1 MLEEIEKN
9 NEMTEAALEPADN
22 QTTDDK
28 QEPNAPVITM
38 KGLSGKKIAS
48 VVKVVKIKK
57 KPKATSEEATE
68 EKPKVSVSS
77 AAKELLNN
85 TAEAVKSVVKQ
96 GMDALATSKSKESTT
111 SAEKVQALN
120 LSVEKAEAINEAKP
134 TSAETV
140 VNEPKNSSE
149 EAKNVEAKAIPEIS
163 PEESRSVA
171 KTSELETAPVET
183 QPELKNE
190 SEQHAVKVKHEVKTE
205 KKDNSNVAT
214 PKEKEQAK
222 KQNKATGEA
231 QSKPKNDNKQA
242 KNNRRKPVVA
252 QSVLDSVNVTLPTK
266 LGKISDMNRDA
277 INRVREE
284 RAKERRSFASQK
296 AAEVTKAMATMR
308 LQKLENERKEAKQAE
323 ASQDAKQQTTN
334 KPSVD
339 SLAAATFVVPKPI
352 GKVQLPM
359 KRPAANQKTNERQGA
374 FNRQGRTNDRQRSER
389 SQANNRSFA
398 SRPDF
403 NSFGDKDKDDER
415 KLVSHSRK
423 QKITTTNSE
432 LTELL
437 GKEAQRRNY
446 QSKDQHKKRSDDE
459 KTKRTNK
466 LVGRNERMR
475 GRVNDFEDEE
485 DNERRRG
492 RRKNQLSQAQ
502 DQASAQVSHVSLP
515 EQLTVKEF
523 AEAIKKTA
531 SEVIMKLMTYGVMV
545 NMNQDI
551 DYDTAATIADE
562 FGITCDKLVEVT
574 AEDILFD
581 DSEDVEENL
590 VERPP
595 VVVVMGHVDHGKT
608 TLLDHIRNTKVAL
621 GEAGGITQ
629 HIGAYT
635 VSLQGRKITFLDTP
649 GHEAF
654 TTMRARGAQA
664 TDIAILVV
672 AADDG
677 VMPQTV
683 EAINHAKAAKTEII
697 VAINKIDKPGA
708 NPDRVKQELAT
719 YDLLC
724 EEWGGSTIMV
734 PISAKNGENID
745 QLLEMVLLT
754 ADLLELKADPKRQ
767 AKGIV
772 LEASLDKNRGVV
784 ASLLV
789 QRGTLKK
796 GDTLVTG
803 SIVGNVRA
811 MIDSRGKNI
820 NQAGP
825 STPVQIIGLPEIPE
839 AGETFYQ
846 VQDEKLARQ
855 LADRRRESAREEQI
869 RKNPKI
875 SLDALYNRL
884 EEGKLQDL
892 NIIVKG
898 DVVGSVEA
906 MNQSLLKLS
915 NDEVKINIIHSQAGG
930 ITESDVRLAEV
941 SDAIIIGFNV
951 RPNSNVTD
959 LAKELGVDIRLY
971 RVIYNAIED
980 IEKAMKGLLAP
991 TYEEKVLGHVEV
1003 RETFKI
1009 SNVGTIAGAYVTDGK
1024 AQRNAQVRL
1033 LRESKIIYEGKLAS
1047 LKRFK
1052 DDVKEVNAGYECG
1065 LSIENY
1071 NDIKVGDVLELF
1083 EMAEVKEEE

>member
-1 MLEEIEKN
+1 MSEEINKN
-9 NEMTEAALEPADN
+9 DEAIETKLDLTDNKELEDN
-22 QTTDDK
+22 K
-28 QEPNAPVITM
+28 EPNAPVITM

-57 KPKATSEEATE
+57 KAKTSKAADSEAETEAKTSA
-68 EKPKVSVSS
+68 VS
-77 AAKELLNN
+77 AAKDLLNN
-85 TAEAVKSVVKQ
+85 TADAVKSAVKQ
-96 GMDALATSKSKESTT
+96 GVDALAKVTGVSDKLHSESKAKVETTDAPAETSSKAELPTTPASVSEAALEKVSEPEQTAMPEPEKQESATDEVNVQTEAPASETKVETKEEATKVAPESVKAEVETETKAEPKVEANGKKAKESKE
-111 SAEKVQALN
+111 N
-120 LSVEKAEAINEAKP
+120 IKAKSEHKASKKP
-134 TSAETV
+134 
-140 VNEPKNSSE
+140 
-149 EAKNVEAKAIPEIS
+149 
-163 PEESRSVA
+163 
-171 KTSELETAPVET
+171 
-183 QPELKNE
+183 
-190 SEQHAVKVKHEVKTE
+190 H
-205 KKDNSNVAT
+205 
-214 PKEKEQAK
+214 
-222 KQNKATGEA
+222 KQ
-231 QSKPKNDNKQA
+231 
-242 KNNRRKPVVA
+242 VVA

-266 LGKISDMNRDA
+266 LGKIDDFNRDV

-284 RAKERRSFASQK
+284 REKERRSVASQK
-296 AAEVTKAMATMR
+296 AAQMTKAMASMR
-308 LQKLENERKEAKQAE
+308 LQKLESKRQEEKAKNAQAE
-323 ASQDAKQQTTN
+323 PKAQTGET
-334 KPSVD
+334 VE
-339 SLAAATFVVPKPI
+339 SLASVGFVVPKPI
-352 GKVQLPM
+352 GKVQLPV
-359 KRPAANQKTNERQGA
+359 KRQANSQSANRPN
-374 FNRQGRTNDRQRSER
+374 FNRQGRNNSTRNER
-389 SQANNRSFA
+389 PNQGGGSFSNRSDFGGFA
-398 SRPDF
+398 
-403 NSFGDKDKDDER
+403 DKDKDDER

-423 QKITTTNSE
+423 QKISSVDSE

-437 GKEAQRRNY
+437 GKEAQRRNF
-446 QSKDQHKKRSDDE
+446 QSRDMHKKRNDNDE
-459 KTKRTNK
+459 KTKRSKLTN
-466 LVGRNERMR
+466 RNERMR
-475 GRVNDFEDEE
+475 GRISEFDEDD

-492 RRKNQLSQAQ
+492 KRKNQANTLKEA
-502 DQASAQVSHVSLP
+502 ANAQVTHVSLP

-531 SEVIMKLMTYGVMV
+531 SEVIMKLMAYGVMV

-608 TLLDHIRNTKVAL
+608 TLLDHVRNTRVAL

-635 VSLQGRKITFLDTP
+635 VSLKGRRITFLDTP

-708 NPDRVKQELAT
+708 NPERVKQELAN
-719 YDLLC
+719 YDLIC

-796 GDTLVTG
+796 GDTIVTG
-803 SIVGNVRA
+803 SIVGNIRA

-846 VQDEKLARQ
+846 VKAEKLARQ
-855 LADRRRESAREEQI
+855 LADRRKETAREEQI

-875 SLDALYNRL
+875 SLDALFNRL

-951 RPNSNVTD
+951 RPNNNVTD

-1009 SNVGTIAGAYVTDGK
+1009 SNVGTIAGAYVLDGK
-1024 AQRNAQVRL
+1024 AQRNAKVRL
-1033 LRESKIIYEGKLAS
+1033 LRDSKIIYEGQLAS

-1052 DDVKEVNAGYECG
+1052 DDVKEVSAGYECG

-1071 NDIKVGDVLELF
+1071 NDIKVGDTLELY

>member
-1 MLEEIEKN
+1 MPEEGKE
-9 NEMTEAALEPADN
+9 EMNTATTAETEEN
-22 QTTDDK
+22 QATAS
-28 QEPNAPVITM
+28 EANAPIITM

-57 KPKATSEEATE
+57 KSKPEEDGTNEGTA
-68 EKPKVSVSS
+68 EKGVL
-77 AAKELLNN
+77 AGAKSLLAD
-85 TAEAVKSVVKQ
+85 TKEAVKAVVKQ
-96 GMDALATSKSKESTT
+96 SVGSLSLHKDKTAAAASKKVAVATAKEATAAEPSLSATSAAAIT
-111 SAEKVQALN
+111 SETSSEQTANDSVTAAENVQA
-120 LSVEKAEAINEAKP
+120 AEP
-134 TSAETV
+134 
-140 VNEPKNSSE
+140 VN
-149 EAKNVEAKAIPEIS
+149 A
-163 PEESRSVA
+163 
-171 KTSELETAPVET
+171 TA
-183 QPELKNE
+183 
-190 SEQHAVKVKHEVKTE
+190 
-205 KKDNSNVAT
+205 VAT
-214 PKEKEQAK
+214 PAAQGADANTVTETAAAAESAEIEATPLTKTVESTENQVASKALETTTAVTDSTNEKTAAAQVEEKLVKATDK
-222 KQNKATGEA
+222 LEKNKA
-231 QSKPKNDNKQA
+231 
-242 KNNRRKPVVA
+242 RRKENPKAVKP
-252 QSVLDSVNVTLPTK
+252 VLDNVNVTLPAK
-266 LGKISDMNRDA
+266 LGKIADINQAA
-277 INRVREE
+277 INRAREQRE
-284 RAKERRSFASQK
+284 KEKEKERRNQASKK
-296 AAEVTKAMATMR
+296 AVEATKALENMR
-308 LQKLENERKEAKQAE
+308 RKKLEKQAPQVKVPE
-323 ASQDAKQQTTN
+323 ITLTT
-334 KPSVD
+334 D
-339 SLAAATFVVPKPI
+339 FVVPKPI
-352 GKVQLPM
+352 GKVKLPP
-359 KRPAANQKTNERQGA
+359 KYPAAKSKETAAGNASANGNFTRGGKPG
-374 FNRQGRTNDRQRSER
+374 FRSER
-389 SQANNRSFA
+389 NGFAANKSHGGAGNSYAFA
-398 SRPDF
+398 
-403 NSFGDKDKDDER
+403 DKDQDEER
-415 KLVSHSRK
+415 KPVSHSRK
-423 QKITTTNSE
+423 PKTASRETEIV
-432 LTELL
+432 ELL
-437 GKEAQRRNY
+437 AKEAPRRNF
-446 QSKDQHKKRSDDE
+446 QNKDVYKKRPEQEE
-459 KTKRTNK
+459 KTKKPIKGNM
-466 LVGRNERMR
+466 RNERR
-475 GRVNDFEDEE
+475 ARFDNFDEE
-485 DNERRRG
+485 ETNERRRG
-492 RRKNQLSQAQ
+492 KRKSQNNVQNEQNKA
-502 DQASAQVSHVSLP
+502 AVTHVSLP

-531 SEVIMKLMTYGVMV
+531 SEVIMKLMNYGVMV
-545 NMNQDI
+545 NMNQEI

-574 AEDILFD
+574 EEDILFD
-581 DSEDVEENL
+581 DSDDVEGNL
-590 VERPP
+590 EERPP

-608 TLLDHIRNTKVAL
+608 TLLDHIRNANVAS

-635 VSLQGRKITFLDTP
+635 VSLNNRRITFLDTP

-697 VAINKIDKPGA
+697 VAINKMDKPGA

-724 EEWGGSTIMV
+724 EEWGGSTVMV
-734 PISAKNGENID
+734 PISAKTGENVD
-745 QLLEMVLLT
+745 KLLEMVLLT
-754 ADLLELKADPKRQ
+754 ADMMELKADPHRQ

-772 LEASLDKNRGVV
+772 LEASLDKNKGVI

-796 GDTLVTG
+796 GDTIVTG

-811 MIDSRGKNI
+811 MIDSRGKHI
-820 NQAGP
+820 AQAGP
-825 STPVQIIGLPEIPE
+825 SVPVQIIGLPEIPE

-846 VQDEKLARQ
+846 VTDEKMAKQ
-855 LADRRRESAREEQI
+855 LADKRRDTAREEQI
-869 RKNPKI
+869 RQNPKI

-906 MNQSLLKLS
+906 MNQSLQKLS
-915 NDEVKINIIHSQAGG
+915 NDQVKINIIHSQAGG

-951 RPNSNVTD
+951 RPNNNVTD

-980 IEKAMKGLLAP
+980 IEKAMKGMLAP

-1003 RETFKI
+1003 RETFKV
-1009 SNVGTIAGAYVTDGK
+1009 SSVGTIAGAYVTDGK
-1024 AQRNAQVRL
+1024 ATRNAGVRL
-1033 LRESKIIYEGKLAS
+1033 LRDDKIIYEGKLGS

-1071 NDIKVGDVLELF
+1071 NDIKVGDTLELF
-1083 EMAEVKEEE
+1083 EMVEVKEE

>member
-1 MLEEIEKN
+1 MLEEIEKK
-9 NEMTEAALEPADN
+9 NEATEATLEQMDN
-22 QTTDDK
+22 QTMDDK

-57 KPKATSEEATE
+57 KPKTDVESEANKSAKT
-68 EKPKVSVSS
+68 SVST
-77 AAKELLNN
+77 AAKELLNS
-85 TAEAVKSVVKQ
+85 TAEAVKSVVRQ
-96 GMDALATSKSKESTT
+96 GMGALTKTSEP
-111 SAEKVQALN
+111 EKVPENSEVATPDIKSESLTKDFT
-120 LSVEKAEAINEAKP
+120 VEPAIKAETQNVSDKQLASEAKE
-134 TSAETV
+134 TDASGLAMVAETAKTT
-140 VNEPKNSSE
+140 EIIAKLQTSSE
-149 EAKNVEAKAIPEIS
+149 KQKAEVEAKVDQKQVDTQKIEP
-163 PEESRSVA
+163 
-171 KTSELETAPVET
+171 KSELNNMKA
-183 QPELKNE
+183 Q
-190 SEQHAVKVKHEVKTE
+190 A
-205 KKDNSNVAT
+205 
-214 PKEKEQAK
+214 EKEA
-222 KQNKATGEA
+222 EA
-231 QSKPKNDNKQA
+231 PKNKHTENKQA
-242 KNNRRKPVVA
+242 KNNRRKPIVA

-266 LGKISDMNRDA
+266 LGKIADINRDT

-284 RAKERRSFASQK
+284 REKERRSFASQK

-308 LQKLENERKEAKQAE
+308 LQKLESQRKEAKQTVE
-323 ASQDAKQQTTN
+323 SQGEKTTSN
-334 KPSVD
+334 SSVD
-339 SLAAATFVVPKPI
+339 SLASANFVVPKPI

-359 KRPAANQKTNERQGA
+359 KRQTSNQDRGRQAFRDNGKQNANFQGRNQERQ
-374 FNRQGRTNDRQRSER
+374 RQGRFNQATN
-389 SQANNRSFA
+389 ANRSFGNR
-398 SRPDF
+398 SDF
-403 NSFGDKDKDDER
+403 NNFADKDKDDER

-423 QKITTTNSE
+423 QKISTVDSE

-437 GKEAQRRNY
+437 GKETQRRNY
-446 QSKDQHKKRSDDE
+446 QSKDQHKKRNDEE
-459 KTKRTNK
+459 KTKRTSK
-466 LVGRNERMR
+466 LASRNDRMR
-475 GRVNDFEDEE
+475 GRMSGFEDDD

-492 RRKNQLSQAQ
+492 RRKNQLNQAQ
-502 DQASAQVSHVSLP
+502 EQASAQVTHVSLP

-531 SEVIMKLMTYGVMV
+531 SEVIMKLMAYGVMV

-590 VERPP
+590 EERPP

-608 TLLDHIRNTKVAL
+608 TLLDHIRNAKVAL

-635 VSLQGRKITFLDTP
+635 VSLKGRKITFLDTP

-754 ADLLELKADPKRQ
+754 ADLMELKADPKRQ

-789 QRGTLKK
+789 QRGTLQK
-796 GDTLVTG
+796 GDTIVTG
-803 SIVGNVRA
+803 SIVGNIRA
-811 MIDSRGKNI
+811 MIDSRGKSI

-825 STPVQIIGLPEIPE
+825 STPVQIIGLPEIPD

-855 LADRRRESAREEQI
+855 LADRRRETAREEQI

-875 SLDALYNRL
+875 SLDALFNRL

-906 MNQSLLKLS
+906 MNQSLLKLT

-951 RPNSNVTD
+951 RPNNNVTD

-1009 SNVGTIAGAYVTDGK
+1009 SNVGTIAGAYVLDGK

-1083 EMAEVKEEE
+1083 EMAEVKEED

>member
-1 MLEEIEKN
+1 MLEEIEKK
-9 NEMTEAALEPADN
+9 NEATEATLEQMDN
-22 QTTDDK
+22 QTMDDK

-57 KPKATSEEATE
+57 KPKTDVESEANKSAMT
-68 EKPKVSVSS
+68 SVST
-77 AAKELLNN
+77 AAKELLNS
-85 TAEAVKSVVKQ
+85 TAEAVKSVVRQ
-96 GMDALATSKSKESTT
+96 GMGALT
-111 SAEKVQALN
+111 
-120 LSVEKAEAINEAKP
+120 
-134 TSAETV
+134 
-140 VNEPKNSSE
+140 
-149 EAKNVEAKAIPEIS
+149 
-163 PEESRSVA
+163 
-171 KTSELETAPVET
+171 KTSELEKEQENSELATPDIKSEPLTKDFTVEPAIKAET
-183 QPELKNE
+183 QNVSDKQLA
-190 SEQHAVKVKHEVKTE
+190 SEQTETDVSGLAMVAETAKATEITAELQTSSEKQKAEVEAKVDQQQVDTQKIEPKSELNNMKAQAE
-205 KKDNSNVAT
+205 KEAAT
-214 PKEKEQAK
+214 PK
-222 KQNKATGEA
+222 NKHTE
-231 QSKPKNDNKQA
+231 NKQA
-242 KNNRRKPVVA
+242 KNNRRKPIVA

-266 LGKISDMNRDA
+266 LGKIADINRDT

-284 RAKERRSFASQK
+284 REKERRSFASQK

-308 LQKLENERKEAKQAE
+308 LQKLESQRKEAKQTVE
-323 ASQDAKQQTTN
+323 SQGEKTAPN
-334 KPSVD
+334 SSVD
-339 SLAAATFVVPKPI
+339 SLASANFVVPKPI

-359 KRPAANQKTNERQGA
+359 KRQTSNQDRARQAFRDNGKQNANFQGGNQERQ
-374 FNRQGRTNDRQRSER
+374 RQGRFNQATN
-389 SQANNRSFA
+389 ANRSFGNR
-398 SRPDF
+398 SDF
-403 NSFGDKDKDDER
+403 NNFADKDKDDER

-423 QKITTTNSE
+423 QKISTVDSE

-437 GKEAQRRNY
+437 GKETQRRNY
-446 QSKDQHKKRSDDE
+446 QSKDQHKKRNDEE
-459 KTKRTNK
+459 KTKRTSK
-466 LVGRNERMR
+466 LASRNDRMR
-475 GRVNDFEDEE
+475 GRMSGFEDDD

-492 RRKNQLSQAQ
+492 RRKNQLNQAQ
-502 DQASAQVSHVSLP
+502 EQASAQVTHVSLP

-531 SEVIMKLMTYGVMV
+531 SEVIMKLMAYGVMV

-590 VERPP
+590 EERPP

-608 TLLDHIRNTKVAL
+608 TLLDHIRNAKVAL

-635 VSLQGRKITFLDTP
+635 VSLKGRKITFLDTP

-754 ADLLELKADPKRQ
+754 ADLMELKADPKRQ

-789 QRGTLKK
+789 QRGTLQK
-796 GDTLVTG
+796 GDTIVTG
-803 SIVGNVRA
+803 SIVGNIRA
-811 MIDSRGKNI
+811 MIDSRGKSI

-855 LADRRRESAREEQI
+855 LADKRRETAREEQI

-875 SLDALYNRL
+875 SLDALFNRL

-906 MNQSLLKLS
+906 MNQSLLKLT

-951 RPNSNVTD
+951 RPNNNVTD

-1009 SNVGTIAGAYVTDGK
+1009 SNVGTIAGAYVLDGK

-1083 EMAEVKEEE
+1083 EMAEVKEED

>member
-1 MLEEIEKN
+1 MLEEIEKK
-9 NEMTEAALEPADN
+9 NEATEATLEQMDN
-22 QTTDDK
+22 QTMDDK

-57 KPKATSEEATE
+57 KPKTDVESEANKSAMT
-68 EKPKVSVSS
+68 SVST
-77 AAKELLNN
+77 AAKELLNS
-85 TAEAVKSVVKQ
+85 TAEAVKSVVRQ
-96 GMDALATSKSKESTT
+96 GMGALT
-111 SAEKVQALN
+111 
-120 LSVEKAEAINEAKP
+120 
-134 TSAETV
+134 
-140 VNEPKNSSE
+140 
-149 EAKNVEAKAIPEIS
+149 
-163 PEESRSVA
+163 
-171 KTSELETAPVET
+171 KTSELEKEQENSELATPDIKSEPLTKDFTVEPAIKAET
-183 QPELKNE
+183 QNVSDKQLA
-190 SEQHAVKVKHEVKTE
+190 SEQTETDVSGLAMVAETAKATEITAELQTSPEKQKAEVEAKVDQQQVDTQKIEPKSELNNMKAQAE
-205 KKDNSNVAT
+205 KEAAT
-214 PKEKEQAK
+214 PK
-222 KQNKATGEA
+222 NKHTE
-231 QSKPKNDNKQA
+231 NKQA
-242 KNNRRKPVVA
+242 KNNRRKPIVA

-266 LGKISDMNRDA
+266 LGKIADINRDT

-284 RAKERRSFASQK
+284 REKERRSFASQK

-308 LQKLENERKEAKQAE
+308 LQKLESQRKEAKQTVE
-323 ASQDAKQQTTN
+323 SQGEKTAPN
-334 KPSVD
+334 SSVD
-339 SLAAATFVVPKPI
+339 SLASANFVVPKPI

-359 KRPAANQKTNERQGA
+359 KRQTSNQDRARQAFRDNGKQNANFQGGNQERQ
-374 FNRQGRTNDRQRSER
+374 RQGRFNQATN
-389 SQANNRSFA
+389 ANRSFGNR
-398 SRPDF
+398 SDF
-403 NSFGDKDKDDER
+403 NNFADKDKDDER

-423 QKITTTNSE
+423 QKISTVDSE

-437 GKEAQRRNY
+437 GKETQRRNY
-446 QSKDQHKKRSDDE
+446 QSKDQHKKRNDEE
-459 KTKRTNK
+459 KTKRTSK
-466 LVGRNERMR
+466 LASRNDRMR
-475 GRVNDFEDEE
+475 GRMSGFEDDD

-492 RRKNQLSQAQ
+492 RRKNQLNQAQ
-502 DQASAQVSHVSLP
+502 EQASAQVTHVSLP

-531 SEVIMKLMTYGVMV
+531 SEVIMKLMAYGVMV

-590 VERPP
+590 EERPP

-608 TLLDHIRNTKVAL
+608 TLLDHIRNAKVAL

-635 VSLQGRKITFLDTP
+635 VSLKGRKITFLDTP

-754 ADLLELKADPKRQ
+754 ADLMELKADPKRQ

-789 QRGTLKK
+789 QRGTLQK
-796 GDTLVTG
+796 GDTIVTG
-803 SIVGNVRA
+803 SIVGNIRA
-811 MIDSRGKNI
+811 MIDSRGKSI

-855 LADRRRESAREEQI
+855 LADKRRETAREEQI

-875 SLDALYNRL
+875 SLDALFNRL

-906 MNQSLLKLS
+906 MNQSLLKLT

-951 RPNSNVTD
+951 RPNNNVTD

-1009 SNVGTIAGAYVTDGK
+1009 SNVGTIAGAYVLDGK

-1083 EMAEVKEEE
+1083 EMAEVKEED